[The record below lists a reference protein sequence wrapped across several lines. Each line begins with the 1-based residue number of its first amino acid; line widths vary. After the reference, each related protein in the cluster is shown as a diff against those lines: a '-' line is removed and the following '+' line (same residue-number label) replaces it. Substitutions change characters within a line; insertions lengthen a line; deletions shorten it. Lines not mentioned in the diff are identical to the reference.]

1 MYQSSTEYK
10 CLRLIAVL
18 AHHSGAIHTI
28 LFTKNR
34 ILSGSDDMS
43 VGIVNILPDGSLM
56 LSKLLQG
63 HVSRVRALD
72 YQADQVLS
80 GSDDRSVKLWS
91 LSAGMCI
98 LYVFGLNTWKS
109 ARSDRTLKCCSDTF
123 KTNSKIVGIVVISK
137 LGTKT
142 NLKKVDF
149 SSRYFPTLGWQM
161 HFKTNKCN

>member
-1 MYQSSTEYK
+1 MALGSKDGKIHMYQSSTEYK

-109 ARSDRTLKCCSDTF
+109 ARSDRTLKCCSDTLRQ
-123 KTNSKIVGIVVISK
+123 ILK
-137 LGTKT
+137 L
-142 NLKKVDF
+142 LA
-149 SSRYFPTLGWQM
+149 L
-161 HFKTNKCN
+161 